1 MTARTAGLSVAT
13 LCLALALGSAAA
25 APPAF
30 TLKGQL
36 DGPGDSIRVVAF
48 SADCRFLLAG
58 DASGNVQVFEADGR
72 KKTTSFD
79 TRHGAL
85 HALVVS
91 TTTGLAATTGK
102 DGKIRVWD
110 PATGRLVREIKVSDD
125 PLYALAFDSTG
136 TALASGGE
144 DKVLRVHD
152 PESGL
157 LQTELKGHDDT
168 IRSVAFV
175 DGGKGLLS
183 CASDKTIRLWD
194 LPSRRETR
202 NQTERAAEYGD
213 LNGFSVSPAGGHF
226 VTLARELKKAGGGI
240 RTLGGRGGSN
250 VAENNVLLV
259 RDLASWAEQ
268 GRLEGHLRAIHRA
281 AFSPDG
287 SVIASVSDDQ
297 ALILWDREAKA
308 KLLAFDLPD
317 KLWAVAF
324 SPDGRWLAAGG
335 DEKKVYLYHVKWPAA
350 EKPVAAATPAAA
362 AKDAAPANTA
372 ANAAP
377 PSPAEAKGLYDQ
389 GRREFNLGHYVEA
402 LALFERAYKAQPVHK
417 LLYNIGQCHR
427 LLGNLEQA
435 KRVYRAFIAEAPEGE
450 PMVPQVEEKLA
461 EIESALKAQSAARE
475 SAPSG
480 LASEKEKEKAPPPAP
495 KK

>member
-1 MTARTAGLSVAT
+1 MTARPTGLALLA
-13 LCLALALGSAAA
+13 LCLVLSLGSAAA
-25 APPAF
+25 TPPAF

-36 DGPGDSIRVVAF
+36 EGPGGEVRVVGF
-48 SADCRFLLAG
+48 SADNRFLLAG
-58 DASGNVQVFEADGR
+58 DSSGNVQVYEADGR

-79 TRHGAL
+79 TRHGTL
-85 HALVVS
+85 NALVVS
-91 TTTGLAATTGK
+91 TATGLAATTGK

-110 PATGRLVREIKVSDD
+110 PATGRLVREIKASDD
-125 PLYALAFDSTG
+125 PLYALAFDGTG

-168 IRSVAFV
+168 IRGVAFV

-213 LNGFSVSPAGGHF
+213 LNGFAVSPAGGHF

-250 VAENNVLLV
+250 VMENNVLLV

-297 ALILWDREAKA
+297 ALILWDREAKT
-308 KLLAFDLPD
+308 KLLAFDQPD

-335 DEKKVYLYHVKWPAA
+335 DEKKVYLYFVKWPPS
-350 EKPVAAATPAAA
+350 EKPVAAVAKPGAAKEPAAA
-362 AKDAAPANTA
+362 AANE
-372 ANAAP
+372 P
-377 PSPAEAKGLYDQ
+377 PPTPAEAKGLYDQ
-389 GRREFNLGHYVEA
+389 GRREFNLGHYTEA

-450 PMVPQVEEKLA
+450 AMVPQVQEKLA
-461 EIESALKAQSAARE
+461 EIEGALKAQSAARE

-480 LASEKEKEKAPPPAP
+480 LASEKEKEKAPPP